1 MLSESPYLDYFA
13 KLISERS
20 VSRHTDDL
28 VYPFRLALG
37 SIGWTVGARP
47 LFLYFS
53 TEDLSVSRLASLDF
67 LFFVR
72 VLASLRGFCFAS
84 PLWALFPLLNQL

>member
-67 LFFVR
+67 LFFVS
-72 VLASLRGFCFAS
+72 VWLVSEAFALLLLCGPCSLY
-84 PLWALFPLLNQL
+84 